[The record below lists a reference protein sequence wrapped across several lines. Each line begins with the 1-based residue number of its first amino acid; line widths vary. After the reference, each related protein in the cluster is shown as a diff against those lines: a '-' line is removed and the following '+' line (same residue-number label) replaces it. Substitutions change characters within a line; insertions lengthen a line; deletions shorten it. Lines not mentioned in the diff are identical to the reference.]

1 MVPDTTMLSHPL
13 RIPLAAELHSR
24 PFIELKTP
32 EVLTHIAVC
41 DSSTVSDVATNLQRQ
56 HNLLQTLCHYF
67 GVTPPLTEAK
77 YFYHAFP
84 AFRLKWECHTEFASY
99 TFVAGVGESA
109 YAEGENAFLAT
120 VLQHLPQS
128 WLNQLQSKVLAAS
141 HLILIP
147 QPDDFVFSHDAATLG
162 AGRMLAGS
170 VVLERGTFLT
180 DFAVHPD
187 GFTRFVLRDRA
198 FIAQQAGR
206 MVQRILEID
215 TYRMMALMG
224 LPLAQQSG
232 PVLNQMETELTSLV
246 ASMPALDQSQV
257 QNTELEQQILHQL
270 TALASRMEKLAV
282 DNSYRFAAS
291 RAYFQLVKARIAE
304 LRESRI
310 DGLPTIAEFMERRLA
325 PAMQT
330 CESIVRRQEALA
342 ARIAQTND
350 LLRTRV
356 GIVQEQQN
364 RQILQSMN
372 ARAAQQLRLQQAV
385 EGLSVAAITYYAVGL
400 ISYVAKGLKAAGLPL
415 NTDLLTGIALP
426 VTGFLV
432 WRGIQKLH
440 QKLH

>member
-128 WLNQLQSKVLAAS
+128 WLNQLQSKALAAS

-215 TYRMMALMG
+215 TYRMMALLG

-304 LRESRI
+304 L
-310 DGLPTIAEFMERRLA
+310 
-325 PAMQT
+325 
-330 CESIVRRQEALA
+330 
-342 ARIAQTND
+342 
-350 LLRTRV
+350 
-356 GIVQEQQN
+356 
-364 RQILQSMN
+364 
-372 ARAAQQLRLQQAV
+372 
-385 EGLSVAAITYYAVGL
+385 
-400 ISYVAKGLKAAGLPL
+400 
-415 NTDLLTGIALP
+415 
-426 VTGFLV
+426 
-432 WRGIQKLH
+432 
-440 QKLH
+440 